1 MIRLDK
7 PILDFRIPNM
17 QDCIGNIIRLNREA
31 QNLSLSSLADIAG
44 INVAQL
50 SKIER
55 GIENASEKLSICIFE
70 ALGISYEKLQKDYTL
85 VQELFWSFYEAYFY
99 AEEINIVEDILD
111 EINKIIDSEYIIT
124 ESLLA
129 NVIFNLSYRKNLD
142 IASEYLSL
150 LFVSI
155 ENIPSIYKT
164 LYFEYYALY
173 CDRKEMVDQAI
184 SYLNKALEISP
195 NKVITAMIYYHLGPV
210 YRRSHKILQAF
221 QVLTNAKNLFLENGN
236 YTRGCYTDLAIA
248 NVYSSNGELDE
259 ALELYGKCLENYKR
273 LKMPKEEISV
283 IFFNMVFVNVL
294 KENYRQSYEI
304 MSNLDETIQTILE
317 KRSNYIL
324 FKIITLFELG
334 MDDEANNWCKKIV
347 SCFNKD
353 DIDHNL
359 IMYYY
364 HVRDTKTVRMK
375 YINCAKKLIRKN
387 GSYSD
392 YRLIFQI
399 LRKESTSE
407 KQLKELND
415 LLYHYIF
422 NYFE

>member
-1 MIRLDK
+1 MNYNELRIDK
-7 PILDFRIPNM
+7 LK
-17 QDCIGNIIRLNREA
+17 GNIIRLNRIN
-31 QNLSLSSLADIAG
+31 QNMSLSEFADVVG
-44 INVAQL
+44 INPAQL

-55 GIENASEKLSICIFE
+55 GIENASDDFSSYIFE
-70 ALGISYEKLQKDYTL
+70 ALDIDYDELLEKNNFIHD
-85 VQELFWSFYEAYFY
+85 LFLKFYDAYFH
-99 AEEINIVEDILD
+99 AEEDDKLKELLN
-111 EINKIIDSEYIIT
+111 EINSASFNYVFV

-129 NVIFNLSYRKNLD
+129 NIIFNLSYEVNIDVALNGLKL
-142 IASEYLSL
+142 LST
-150 LFVSI
+150 VI
-155 ENIPSIYKT
+155 ENIPLAYKS
-164 LYFEYYALY
+164 LFYQYYALY
-173 CDRKEMVDQAI
+173 YDEKRMLVQALH
-184 SYLNKALEISP
+184 YLNMALEIST
-195 NKVITAMIYYHLGPV
+195 NKKITAMIYYHLGPV
-210 YRRSHKILQAF
+210 YRKNRKTLQSF
-221 QVLTNAKNLFLENGN
+221 QALSLAKELFLESGN
-236 YTRGCYTDLAIA
+236 YIRSCYTDLAIA

-273 LKMPKEEISV
+273 LKIPKEETSI

-317 KRSNYIL
+317 KRNNYIL

-334 MDDEANNWCKKIV
+334 MDDEADNWCKKIV

-364 HVRDTKTVRMK
+364 HARDTKTERMK

>member
-1 MIRLDK
+1 MSYNELRIDK
-7 PILDFRIPNM
+7 L
-17 QDCIGNIIRLNREA
+17 IGNIIRLNRVN
-31 QNLSLSSLADIAG
+31 QNMSLSEFADVVG
-44 INVAQL
+44 INPAQL

-55 GIENASEKLSICIFE
+55 GIENASDDLFSYIFE
-70 ALGISYEKLQKDYTL
+70 ALDIDYDELLEKNNFIHD
-85 VQELFWSFYEAYFY
+85 LFLEFYDAYFH
-99 AEEINIVEDILD
+99 AEENAELKRILN
-111 EINKIIDSEYIIT
+111 EINTISFNYVLV

-129 NVIFNLSYRKNLD
+129 NVIFNLSYEINLD
-142 IASEYLSL
+142 IALKGLKLLST
-150 LFVSI
+150 VI
-155 ENIPSIYKT
+155 ENIPLVYRT
-164 LYFEYYALY
+164 LFYQYSALY
-173 CDRKEMVDQAI
+173 YDEKGMLEQALHCMNI
-184 SYLNKALEISP
+184 ALEIST
-195 NKVITAMIYYHLGPV
+195 NKKITAMIYYHLGPV
-210 YRRSHKILQAF
+210 YRRNHKILQAF

-236 YTRGCYTDLAIA
+236 YMRGCYTDLAIA